1 MYKVYE
7 TTKDSLKTDIPD
19 FKSGD
24 SVKVGVKV
32 IEGNRSRVQQF
43 EGTVISVSSGH
54 GISKTFTVRKISN
67 GVGVERIFPF
77 HSPVIDKIQVL
88 KRGKVRRAKLF
99 YLRDRKG
106 KAARVKVKESI

>member
-32 IEGNRSRVQQF
+32 IEGNRSRV
-43 EGTVISVSSGH
+43 
-54 GISKTFTVRKISN
+54 
-67 GVGVERIFPF
+67 
-77 HSPVIDKIQVL
+77 
-88 KRGKVRRAKLF
+88 
-99 YLRDRKG
+99 
-106 KAARVKVKESI
+106 

>member
-32 IEGNRSRVQQF
+32 ISL
-43 EGTVISVSSGH
+43 TISTH
-54 GISKTFTVRKISN
+54 YIFIYN
-67 GVGVERIFPF
+67 HPIFPLDSF
-77 HSPVIDKIQVL
+77 
-88 KRGKVRRAKLF
+88 
-99 YLRDRKG
+99 
-106 KAARVKVKESI
+106 VKCTCVC